1 MERARVGAVRY
12 RQPLQ
17 QTAEAV
23 CILTGKELAPFSI
36 FSSIIGEEMV
46 GFTNITGEEMVRE
59 K

>member
-1 MERARVGAVRY
+1 MGAVRY

-46 GFTNITGEEMVRE
+46 GFTNITGEEMVHE